1 MRDAAHTIVTFMQ
14 SKVDYNLIFSPLPIL
29 DSAILAF
36 PDLFVNLREY
46 FYLLGFHPFFSNPDL
61 RLISPALTHL
71 EL

>member
-46 FYLLGFHPFFSNPDL
+46 FYLLGFHPFSLKSGFEVDFPG
-61 RLISPALTHL
+61 PHAP
-71 EL
+71 